1 MEFRDQVVFITGAAG
16 CMGKAAAEKFK
27 KEGAFLSLIDIDGE
41 GLEDVAAELNLD
53 EDRAL
58 LLEADVRVEKHV
70 IGAIRE
76 TLNSFQRIDVLF
88 NNAGIEGNVKRI
100 SELSI
105 EDLDQVYQTN
115 VRGAFTVMKHTLS
128 VMEGQQK
135 GSIINTASAAGLS
148 GMPGFSPYV
157 MSKHAVMGMTKVAAL
172 EFADKNIRV
181 NSLCPGFVQSQMMTK
196 VERNIMPNAPHFA
209 KQKFTEKIP
218 MKRYGTPEEVAEM
231 VLFLASERSKY
242 ITGAHFSVDGGLQA

>member
-16 CMGKAAAEKFK
+16 YIGKAAAEKFK

-41 GLEDVAAELNLD
+41 RLEDVAAELNLD

-58 LLEADVRVEKHV
+58 LLEADVRIEKHI

-115 VRGAFTVMKHTLS
+115 IRGAFTVMKHILS

-135 GSIINTASAAGLS
+135 GSIINMGSAAGLA
-148 GMPGFSPYV
+148 GMPGLSPFV

-181 NSLCPGFVQSQMMTK
+181 NSLCPGFVQSRMMTS
-196 VERNIMPNAPHFA
+196 VERSIMPNAPQFA

-218 MKRYGTPEEVAEM
+218 MKRYGTSDEIADM
-231 VLFLASERSKY
+231 VLFLASDRSKY